1 MDWSKEHVM
10 DLLTGK
16 FLDESWKSV
25 LPLPAAD
32 AEETPM
38 PSQPSLTVL
47 QWSQKVKISGL
58 STVRTPDKIVRQWGS
73 SPTSGAAFMEFLQGM
88 RGKYALD
95 LPMPTEDGSR
105 KRDSHGQFTPGA
117 SSKKVAKSEPAFQEP
132 ASGNLFNIS
141 DLPTP
146 FCYEAVTM
154 EKHAHLVIC
163 PGNRAFIVNKSKSPV
178 MLRAGTVMAG
188 WFKGKW
194 HVVRNGAGGDQGS
207 ADIPFHLE
215 SSKDCVLMGSS
226 WTSLAQIISAKRVT
240 SPADAIIGFHDLTDS
255 PTAEDSK
262 AFTLTKKGGAALYF
276 RMDNVVIK
284 EGEGTPLVPAQHLA
298 GLVPYQ
304 TWDSWC
310 TALAWSVRWPPSAQ
324 KGLTPIRPFVV
335 ISVTTTIPPEKAVEL
350 SAKGQEVK
358 PETTPKEEGV
368 SAE

>member
-1 MDWSKEHVM
+1 MLSIFQCQQRM
-10 DLLTGK
+10 AA
-16 FLDESWKSV
+16 ESGIAMV
-25 LPLPAAD
+25 
-32 AEETPM
+32 
-38 PSQPSLTVL
+38 
-47 QWSQKVKISGL
+47 
-58 STVRTPDKIVRQWGS
+58 S
-73 SPTSGAAFMEFLQGM
+73 SPLEPPA
-88 RGKYALD
+88 
-95 LPMPTEDGSR
+95 R
-105 KRDSHGQFTPGA
+105 KWRKVSPP
-117 SSKKVAKSEPAFQEP
+117 SKNRLVATCS
-132 ASGNLFNIS
+132 
-141 DLPTP
+141 
-146 FCYEAVTM
+146 
-154 EKHAHLVIC
+154 
-163 PGNRAFIVNKSKSPV
+163 RAFIVNKSKSPV

-335 ISVTTTIPPEKAVEL
+335 MSVTTTIPPEKAVEL